1 MNDEEKLEQE
11 IKGKGLTAPR
21 ITPEMLDACIIG
33 EEYHVFDSS
42 QLTVCL
48 LTLKNGYN
56 VTGYSACVSIENFDA
71 EIGRSIAKRNAR
83 EQIWGLLGFSL
94 AENLSDKPC
103 VPRETCGGCK

>member
-1 MNDEEKLEQE
+1 MSHEEKIEQA
-11 IKGKGLTAPR
+11 IQDKNLNAPR
-21 ITPEMLDACIIG
+21 ITPEMLDASIVG

-56 VTGYSACVSIENFDA
+56 VTGYSACVSPENFDA
-71 EIGRSIAKRNAR
+71 QIGQDIARRNAR

-94 AENLSDKPC
+94 AENLSDNPC
-103 VPRETCGGCK
+103 VPNVGCGGCK